1 MWLSKRAVFFTVV
14 CQRFRDGRL
23 ICFPHTHGHCTVVS
37 QVSSS
42 YYPVVYIVS
51 AAALFVFRVRLR
63 ARVGGFGGAC
73 RASPTPVVAGP
84 VGAAAF
90 RRPSRAVRLRAA
102 SRPPAAGARPPPG
115 PLPVLDSCAAPGTS
129 PDAMPHGEL
138 PSCALT
144 SGTHA
149 SVFRPARS
157 PRHDPDR
164 TLSCVR
170 FDAFVILVRCSGVH
184 DRHCTQQIRFF
195 FSQSHTRGLPH
206 YSRAFHPASVTGRSR
221 CHDHERLS

>member
-1 MWLSKRAVFFTVV
+1 MHCRFTGFVVVLS
-14 CQRFRDGRL
+14 GRIIRSCIRGNSL
-23 ICFPHTHGHCTVVS
+23 PVSGASSCTGLGVWG
-37 QVSSS
+37 
-42 YYPVVYIVS
+42 P
-51 AAALFVFRVRLR
+51 
-63 ARVGGFGGAC
+63 C
-73 RASPTPVVAGP
+73 RASPSPVVAGP

-195 FSQSHTRGLPH
+195 FFSHK
-206 YSRAFHPASVTGRSR
+206 AIPAD
-221 CHDHERLS
+221 CHTTPARFILRP

>member
-1 MWLSKRAVFFTVV
+1 MAGQNVRFSSRSWFNGFVTDGLAAV
-14 CQRFRDGRL
+14 
-23 ICFPHTHGHCTVVS
+23 HTRMAIALVS

-42 YYPVVYIVS
+42 YYPVVLSGRVS
-51 AAALFVFRVRLR
+51 AATLFLFRVRLR
-63 ARVGGFGGAC
+63 ARVWGFGGPC
-73 RASPTPVVAGP
+73 RASPSPVVAGP

-138 PSCALT
+138 PSCALFG
-144 SGTHA
+144 GTRA

-157 PRHDPDR
+157 SRHDPGR
-164 TLSCVR
+164 TLSCVM
-170 FDAFVILVRCSGVH
+170 FDAFVTFVARCSRSRSALH
-184 DRHCTQQIRFF
+184 TARPFF
-195 FSQSHTRGLPH
+195 FPVIRNREQRIVADG
-206 YSRAFHPASVTGRSR
+206 Y
-221 CHDHERLS
+221 D